1 MTFPTVSLGKI
12 FSTLHW
18 QTRIFVEKRL
28 ADTGLTWGGFHILM
42 TLYREHK
49 ITQTELT
56 HTLHIT
62 KATTSKMLCKLERD
76 GYVTRKRLLYDR
88 RTFSIYPTQKALI
101 LKQHLFNISRQWN
114 DSLLTSLSSDEQ
126 TFIIPALTQ
135 LADRAVQVNAV
146 ELP

>member
-1 MTFPTVSLGKI
+1 
-12 FSTLHW
+12 
-18 QTRIFVEKRL
+18 
-28 ADTGLTWGGFHILM
+28 M

-146 ELP
+146 EIP